1 MTYRQAA
8 VAVLALVLLLAWAQP
23 SDAAA
28 QSPAAAWQQAAA
40 APPAGVEAVDN
51 PFCSIF
57 APVCWAAE
65 TVAGAGADLAGE
77 VGGAV
82 ASTVLSPMADGLA
95 DAAQTLLEAALTWW
109 MSVDTVQVSHSG
121 IAGLTDP
128 VLWIGMLI
136 ALILLMTQA
145 IKVILT
151 RRGAPLLEAV
161 VGMGKVALFT
171 GLLSSTGLLVF
182 DQLARASDALTA
194 WIAQTA
200 FGNATDIGETIAAAM
215 LVKSAEGLMLTILLC
230 LVTFAAGLVWLVV
243 MFLRQAAIPMQVLL
257 LPIAA
262 AGQVGGGLTRQWL
275 PRLLTSMLVVIAYKP
290 MAMLIIAVGVKG
302 IEAGDGVAA
311 VVRGIV
317 TLILAVV
324 ALPMMLK
331 LFMPLSA
338 AAGTSTGG
346 GLFPL
351 LNAGL
356 LAAQVRGLGG
366 RSSGIDAPVEPA
378 SASAQAAAAARAVPP
393 APAASAAISPSAAA
407 DTSAA
412 STLATPPAGAMAAPG
427 GTATAG
433 GAVGTI
439 AVAVIAAEAAHQM
452 ARAAAGNVSEASE
465 RA

>member
-23 SDAAA
+23 SKAAA
-28 QSPAAAWQQAAA
+28 QSSAAAWQQAAVA
-40 APPAGVEAVDN
+40 APASN

-82 ASTVLSPMADGLA
+82 ASTVLSPIADGLA
-95 DAAQTLLEAALTWW
+95 SAAQTLLEAALTWW
-109 MSVDTVQVSHSG
+109 MSVNTVQVSHSG

-161 VGMGKVALFT
+161 VGMGKLALFT

-200 FGNATDIGETIAAAM
+200 FGDATDIGETIAAAI
-215 LVKSAEGLMLTILLC
+215 LVKPAEGVMLTILLC

-243 MFLRQAAIPMQVLL
+243 MFLRQAAIPVQVLL

-262 AGQVGGGLTRQWL
+262 AGQVGGGPTRQWL

-356 LAAQVRGLGG
+356 LAAQVRGVGG
-366 RSSGIDAPVEPA
+366 RSSGMDAPVEPA
-378 SASAQAAAAARAVPP
+378 SASAQAAAAGV
-393 APAASAAISPSAAA
+393 
-407 DTSAA
+407 
-412 STLATPPAGAMAAPG
+412 
-427 GTATAG
+427 
-433 GAVGTI
+433 AVGTV